1 MAPETEDLAWLQ
13 RVKHKY
19 WLIISLYFPVKNR
32 NLVAELIQMDL
43 ANLRS
48 GGANCMITLS
58 EVDGLYLLCNHFHR
72 FLVSA
77 LAANGKPFLN
87 VNCIMTLRSV
97 AIVDRRYLSID
108 GV

>member
-1 MAPETEDLAWLQ
+1 
-13 RVKHKY
+13 
-19 WLIISLYFPVKNR
+19 
-32 NLVAELIQMDL
+32 MDL

-58 EVDGLYLLCNHFHR
+58 EVDGLYLLRNHFHR

-97 AIVDRRYLSID
+97 AIVDWRYLSIY